1 MFEYVRRC
9 MVGETGRL
17 VAPGRP
23 DELAAAVLEVLEHRT
38 RMGAAARE
46 RAQRFGADAYADR
59 VEAIL
64 LEAAG
69 R

>member
-1 MFEYVRRC
+1 
-9 MVGETGRL
+9 
-17 VAPGRP
+17 
-23 DELAAAVLEVLEHRT
+23 VLEVLAARE

-64 LEAAG
+64 LAAAG

>member
-1 MFEYVRRC
+1 
-9 MVGETGRL
+9 
-17 VAPGRP
+17 
-23 DELAAAVLEVLEHRT
+23 
-38 RMGAAARE
+38 MGAAARV

-69 R
+69 RAR

>member
-1 MFEYVRRC
+1 
-9 MVGETGRL
+9 
-17 VAPGRP
+17 
-23 DELAAAVLEVLEHRT
+23 VLEVLRDRA

-46 RAQRFGADAYADR
+46 RATRFGADAYADR

-69 R
+69 VR

>member
-1 MFEYVRRC
+1 
-9 MVGETGRL
+9 
-17 VAPGRP
+17 
-23 DELAAAVLEVLEHRT
+23 VLEVLAARE

-64 LEAAG
+64 RTAA
-69 R
+69 RVPSTPA

>member
-1 MFEYVRRC
+1 MS
-9 MVGETGRL
+9 T
-17 VAPGRP
+17 
-23 DELAAAVLEVLEHRT
+23 
-38 RMGAAARE
+38 AARA

-64 LEAAG
+64 LAAVG

>member
-1 MFEYVRRC
+1 V
-9 MVGETGRL
+9 L
-17 VAPGRP
+17 
-23 DELAAAVLEVLEHRT
+23 AVLADRE

-64 LEAAG
+64 RTAA
-69 R
+69 RLPFAPA